1 MSEVSTSLDP
11 LGTSFA
17 RPFAR
22 KTRRI
27 SLSLSRFDLP
37 RRPGYVSPLFLPR
50 TQPWSLSRVGSDETT
65 TAKVAIGDRRGRD
78 AEGEGIEI
86 LSGPR
91 AREGGPAPLP
101 GSLALSP
108 SRALSPSAEIVPR
121 FRGRQRVPASP
132 RPFSR
137 LPLPP
142 NPSRACACACDPA
155 CLCNRSGS
163 EPGQERDRRVP
174 LGGRRFAKKYRKLR
188 PTKGGKRNQIAH
200 QLLPRSS
207 RRPNC
212 SSAPANV
219 VSAPIS
225 AKMGG
230 RGDRDS
236 REAERGRRPQPRKKK
251 KTPEKRERGSVCG
264 GRGW

>member
-11 LGTSFA
+11 QGTSFA

-22 KTRRI
+22 KTRA

-50 TQPWSLSRVGSDETT
+50 TRPWSLFRFGSDETT
-65 TAKVAIGDRRGRD
+65 SAKVAIGDRRGRD

-86 LSGPR
+86 PSGPR
-91 AREGGPAPLP
+91 AREGGAGTPPRLSRPLSFSR
-101 GSLALSP
+101 SLPLCGDRSSL
-108 SRALSPSAEIVPR
+108 SRATKGSGVAPPVLAPSPPSESVPSLRLRMRSSLSLQPLRIRAGP
-121 FRGRQRVPASP
+121 GA
-132 RPFSR
+132 RPEGSR
-137 LPLPP
+137 
-142 NPSRACACACDPA
+142 
-155 CLCNRSGS
+155 S
-163 EPGQERDRRVP
+163 EEGDLQKNIENCDRRKEGKEIKSLTSFFLAVRA
-174 LGGRRFAKKYRKLR
+174 G
-188 PTKGGKRNQIAH
+188 PT
-200 QLLPRSS
+200 
-207 RRPNC
+207 
-212 SSAPANV
+212 APANV

-230 RGDRDS
+230 GGDRDS

-251 KTPEKRERGSVCG
+251 TREKRERGSVCG

>member
-1 MSEVSTSLDP
+1 VSEVSTSLDP

-50 TQPWSLSRVGSDETT
+50 TRPWSLSRVGSDEIT

-86 LSGPR
+86 PSGPR

-108 SRALSPSAEIVPR
+108 SCALSPSAEIVPR

-137 LPLPP
+137 LPRPP

-163 EPGQERDRRVP
+163 EPGQERDRKGPARRKAICKKISKIATDERREKKSNRSPASSSQFAPAQLQLGAGKCSVRAY
-174 LGGRRFAKKYRKLR
+174 LCKNGGRR
-188 PTKGGKRNQIAH
+188 G
-200 QLLPRSS
+200 
-207 RRPNC
+207 
-212 SSAPANV
+212 
-219 VSAPIS
+219 
-225 AKMGG
+225 
-230 RGDRDS
+230 
-236 REAERGRRPQPRKKK
+236 
-251 KTPEKRERGSVCG
+251 
-264 GRGW
+264 